1 MTTLGSKLSALRR
14 ARGLSQEQL
23 AEAIGVSRQ
32 AVSKWELDAAAPEI
46 DKIKSL
52 ADFYGVT
59 TDYLLR
65 SDAEAPSAPTP
76 PSDSKRQASPIP
88 SLGVSLTGCAIG
100 LLLQYHGRFISAS
113 EWPSLVGV
121 ILQLVCFACGL
132 TYFVQLRHTSPTV
145 GERFLRLFLRLS
157 VWLVL
162 PLPCMAG
169 IRLLVSFYPRPYWAL
184 VPVAAGFVLYLLLC
198 GLVTAWTLRKKVL

>member
-1 MTTLGSKLSALRR
+1 
-14 ARGLSQEQL
+14 
-23 AEAIGVSRQ
+23 
-32 AVSKWELDAAAPEI
+32 
-46 DKIKSL
+46 
-52 ADFYGVT
+52 VT

-65 SDAEAPSAPTP
+65 TDAEAPPAPTQ
-76 PSDSKRQASPIP
+76 PSNSRQASPIP
-88 SLGVSLTGCAIG
+88 SLGVSLTGCAVG

-121 ILQLVCFACGL
+121 ILQIVCFACGL
-132 TYFVQLRHTSPTV
+132 TCFVQLRHTSPTV

-169 IRLLVSFYPRPYWAL
+169 MRLLVSFYPRPYWAL

-198 GLVTAWTLRKKVL
+198 GLVTAWTLRKKTM

>member
-46 DKIKSL
+46 DKIKAL

-65 SDAEAPSAPTP
+65 ADAEDPAAPAQ
-76 PSDSKRQASPIP
+76 PSDSPRQAIPIP

-132 TYFVQLRHTSPTV
+132 TCFVQLRHTNPAE
-145 GERFLRLFLRLS
+145 GGRFLWLFLRLS

-162 PLPCMAG
+162 PLPCMAAM
-169 IRLLVSFYPRPYWAL
+169 RLLFSFYPRPYWTL
-184 VPVAAGFVLYLLLC
+184 VPTAAGFVLYLLLC
-198 GLVTAWTLRKKVL
+198 SLVTVLSLRKKAV

>member
-59 TDYLLR
+59 KSGR
-65 SDAEAPSAPTP
+65 SH
-76 PSDSKRQASPIP
+76 
-88 SLGVSLTGCAIG
+88 V
-100 LLLQYHGRFISAS
+100 
-113 EWPSLVGV
+113 
-121 ILQLVCFACGL
+121 
-132 TYFVQLRHTSPTV
+132 
-145 GERFLRLFLRLS
+145 
-157 VWLVL
+157 VL
-162 PLPCMAG
+162 
-169 IRLLVSFYPRPYWAL
+169 
-184 VPVAAGFVLYLLLC
+184 
-198 GLVTAWTLRKKVL
+198 

>member
-1 MTTLGSKLSALRR
+1 MTTLGSKLSSLRR

-65 SDAEAPSAPTP
+65 ADAESPVQ
-76 PSDSKRQASPIP
+76 PSDSRPASPIP
-88 SLGVSLTGCAIG
+88 SLGVSLTGCAVG
-100 LLLQYHGRFISAS
+100 LLLVFHGRFLSAS
-113 EWPSLVGV
+113 EWPSLAGV
-121 ILQLVCFACGL
+121 ILQIVCFACGL
-132 TYFVQLRHTSPTV
+132 TCFVQLRHTSPTV
-145 GERFLRLFLRLS
+145 GGRFLRLFLRLS

-169 IRLLVSFYPRPYWAL
+169 TRLLFSLYPRAYPSLLPLAMG
-184 VPVAAGFVLYLLLC
+184 AALYLLAC
-198 GLVTAWTLRKKVL
+198 GAVTAWTLRQKGA

>member
-46 DKIKSL
+46 DKIKAL

-65 SDAEAPSAPTP
+65 SDAEAPSAPVP
-76 PSDSKRQASPIP
+76 PSGSRQASPIP
-88 SLGVSLTGCAIG
+88 SLGVSLTGCAVG

-113 EWPSLVGV
+113 EWPSLVGAL
-121 ILQLVCFACGL
+121 LQIVCFACGL
-132 TYFVQLRHTSPTV
+132 TCFVQLRHTSPTE
-145 GERFLRLFLRLS
+145 GGRFLRLFLRLS

-169 IRLLVSFYPRPYWAL
+169 MRLLFSFYPRPYWAL

-198 GLVTAWTLRKKVL
+198 GLVTAWTLRRKAV

>member
-65 SDAEAPSAPTP
+65 TDAEAPPAPTP
-76 PSDSKRQASPIP
+76 PSNSAAGQSHPLARRIPHRLRGRPAAAIPRALYFRQRMAVARRRHFADRLLCLRADLLRTAPAHEPHRRANASCGFFCACRSGWFCRCRAWPAY
-88 SLGVSLTGCAIG
+88 GCWFRFTRGRIG
-100 LLLQYHGRFISAS
+100 HWFRLPPGLFYTC
-113 EWPSLVGV
+113 
-121 ILQLVCFACGL
+121 CFA
-132 TYFVQLRHTSPTV
+132 
-145 GERFLRLFLRLS
+145 
-157 VWLVL
+157 
-162 PLPCMAG
+162 
-169 IRLLVSFYPRPYWAL
+169 
-184 VPVAAGFVLYLLLC
+184 
-198 GLVTAWTLRKKVL
+198 AW

>member
-65 SDAEAPSAPTP
+65 PDAEAPSAPAP

-88 SLGVSLTGCAIG
+88 SLGVSLTGCAVG

-113 EWPSLVGV
+113 EWPSLVGAL
-121 ILQLVCFACGL
+121 LQIVCFACGL
-132 TYFVQLRHTSPTV
+132 TCFVQLRHTSPTV
-145 GERFLRLFLRLS
+145 GGRFLRLFLRLS

-169 IRLLVSFYPRPYWAL
+169 MRLLFSFYPRPYWSL

-198 GLVTAWTLRKKVL
+198 GLVTAWTLRQKAV

>member
-65 SDAEAPSAPTP
+65 TDAEAPPAPTQ
-76 PSDSKRQASPIP
+76 PSNSRQSSPIP
-88 SLGVSLTGCAIG
+88 SLGVSLTGCAVG

-121 ILQLVCFACGL
+121 ILQIVCFACGL
-132 TYFVQLRHTSPTV
+132 TCFVQLRHTSPTV

-157 VWLVL
+157 VGWSCRCRVWPACDCWFRFTRGRIGHWFRL
-162 PLPCMAG
+162 PPDLFCTCC
-169 IRLLVSFYPRPYWAL
+169 F
-184 VPVAAGFVLYLLLC
+184 AA
-198 GLVTAWTLRKKVL
+198 W